1 MCNEVKGIIITDA
14 LLLFLLLIKYNV
26 FYFQVLSI
34 QLEARDLIIISL
46 KINMI

>member
-26 FYFQVLSI
+26 FYFQVLFI
-34 QLEARDLIIISL
+34 QLEAMDLIISL
-46 KINMI
+46 KINMF